1 MNNLFR
7 ILSLMT
13 MKNRVVYLIIVLVGA
28 VNYSC
33 KENSD
38 PIVPDLENPVYD
50 DTRYEL
56 DHAGFPP
63 QTLTTMSF
71 LP

>member
-50 DTRYEL
+50 DTR
-56 DHAGFPP
+56 
-63 QTLTTMSF
+63 
-71 LP
+71 